1 MVLPV
6 DPSPSRARC
15 ATCRAPYIHG
25 QPIAHAVGCAQG
37 ARVVTVG
44 EAPTAPKVKPVHAGL
59 APELALAERL
69 NEAGLV
75 GWEAQFYWALSER
88 TPTGKPRQY
97 RADFA
102 YPKAML
108 LVEVEGQVHAIKAQ
122 RAEDCARA
130 SLAAALGY
138 RMVRVTKDM
147 IVNGDAVR
155 LVGRALE
162 HGRAA

>member
-1 MVLPV
+1 MVLPA
-6 DPSPSRARC
+6 PPLRARC
-15 ATCRAPYIHG
+15 SSCHAPYVHG
-25 QPIAHAVGCAQG
+25 RPFAHAAGCAQG
-37 ARVVTVG
+37 GRGAAAAAT
-44 EAPTAPKVKPVHAGL
+44 PAPKPADAGL
-59 APELALAERL
+59 AAELALAERL

-75 GWEAQFYWALSER
+75 GWERQFYWALTER
-88 TPTGKPRQY
+88 TPTGKPQQY
-97 RADFA
+97 HADFA

-108 LVEVEGQVHAIKAQ
+108 LVEVEGQVHAIKAR

-155 LVGRALE
+155 LVRRALE